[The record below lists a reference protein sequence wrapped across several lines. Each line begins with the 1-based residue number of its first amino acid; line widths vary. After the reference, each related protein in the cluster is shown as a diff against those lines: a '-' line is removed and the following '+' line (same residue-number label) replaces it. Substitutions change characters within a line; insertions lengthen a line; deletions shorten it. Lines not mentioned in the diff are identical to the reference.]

1 MSIAVISTTNR
12 PGNLSLAIAQHYR
25 DLLEAQGEQVEL
37 WNLQDVP
44 LDAGFANGYGER
56 SPAFQPFQDSLSATS
71 HLVFVVPEY
80 NGSIPG
86 ILKVFIDA
94 TDYPG
99 SFDGKKA
106 AMVGIA
112 SGREG
117 NVRGLVHLRDILTFL
132 DAEVLPEEVTISR
145 VHRKLADGRLNDP
158 EAEAALAQQAAA
170 FLAWIKGTSKNL

>member
-12 PGNLSLAIAQHYR
+12 PGNLSLAVATHYH
-25 DLLEAQGEQVEL
+25 DLLQAAGRQVAL
-37 WNLQDVP
+37 WNLQDMP
-44 LDAGFANGYGER
+44 LDAGYANGMGER
-56 SPAFQPFQDSLSATS
+56 SPAFQPFQDRLFATP

-94 TDYPG
+94 CDYPG
-99 SFDGKKA
+99 SFDKRKV

-132 DAEVLPEEVTISR
+132 DAEVLPEEVYISR
-145 VHRKLADGRLNDP
+145 IHRKLQEGKLIDAQ
-158 EAEAALAQQAAA
+158 AEADIAGQAAA
-170 FLAWIKGTSKNL
+170 FLRWIKA